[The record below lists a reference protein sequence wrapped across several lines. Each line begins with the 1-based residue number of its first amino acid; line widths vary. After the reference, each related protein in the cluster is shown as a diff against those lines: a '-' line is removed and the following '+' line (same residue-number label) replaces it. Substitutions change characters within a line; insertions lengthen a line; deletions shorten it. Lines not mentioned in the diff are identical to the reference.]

1 MKIKRLTL
9 IFTLL
14 LSLLPMQIFAES
26 TSGTLT
32 IRSSMQVNG
41 GGSPVY
47 RVKSLGSDEAFY
59 QDVVVD
65 SLYGS
70 TIKLKK
76 GNYTIQEIKTTKGF
90 KPENP
95 NKITIDIP
103 HRMENGEYTSRII
116 MDFKS
121 YKTTPEKP
129 NINPPRP
136 TYDEPG
142 KPPIY
147 DTPERTPTD
156 PPKDPTYPIL
166 GLREID
172 KGDDPERKEIIISED
187 DKDDKKD
194 PDPTPEKEKEKEK
207 KDTDTPQKTPK
218 KNEGHNPKTSDD
230 SFAFERILMIMVVG
244 GISGG
249 LVFLYLYKRNKKDN
263 KDE

>member
-1 MKIKRLTL
+1 
-9 IFTLL
+9 
-14 LSLLPMQIFAES
+14 MQIFAES

-47 RVKSLGSDEAFY
+47 RVKSVGSDEAFY
-59 QDVVVD
+59 QDIVVD

-121 YKTTPEKP
+121 YKATPEKP
-129 NINPPRP
+129 NINPPTP

-147 DTPERTPTD
+147 DTPESIPEDTPGE
-156 PPKDPTYPIL
+156 PTYPIL

-172 KGDDPERKEIIISED
+172 KEDDPERKEIIISED

-194 PDPTPEKEKEKEK
+194 PEPTPREDKDEKRDSE
-207 KDTDTPQKTPK
+207 PTPK
-218 KNEGHNPKTSDD
+218 KNEGYNPKTSDD
-230 SFAFERILMIMVVG
+230 SFAFEKVLIFMVLG

>member
-1 MKIKRLTL
+1 MKIKRLTP

-47 RVKSLGSDEAFY
+47 RVKSVGSDEAFY

-95 NKITIDIP
+95 DKITIDIP

-129 NINPPRP
+129 NVTPPRP

-147 DTPERTPTD
+147 DTPEPTPTN

-166 GLREID
+166 GLREIG
-172 KGDDPERKEIIISED
+172 KGDDPERKEIIITEED
-187 DKDDKKD
+187 PVDKKD
-194 PDPTPEKEKEKEK
+194 PDPTPREDKDEK
-207 KDTDTPQKTPK
+207 KDPEPTPK

-230 SFAFERILMIMVVG
+230 SFAFEKVLVFMVIG